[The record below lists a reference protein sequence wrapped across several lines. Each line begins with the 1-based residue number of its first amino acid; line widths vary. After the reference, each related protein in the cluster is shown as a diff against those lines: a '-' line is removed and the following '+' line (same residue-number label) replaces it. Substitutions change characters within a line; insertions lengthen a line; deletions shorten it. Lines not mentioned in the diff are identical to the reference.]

1 MLPLRRSALLVAVAV
16 VALGAAG
23 CGSSGTKS
31 PAATTTITSA
41 SGGNSARTTAGGT
54 STTPAAAGSQTI
66 AIQNFKF
73 SPDPLTVKSGTKVT
87 VAILD
92 DGIPHSLTAD
102 DSDFDTGIFMKSSGP
117 KTVTL
122 SRTGTFKYHCQ
133 VHSFMKGTIDVS

>member
-1 MLPLRRSALLVAVAV
+1 MLSLPRSTLLVLVAVLAV
-16 VALGAAG
+16 GAVG

-31 PAATTTITSA
+31 PGATTTVTSA
-41 SGGNSARTTAGGT
+41 SSGNSARTTAGGT

-73 SPDPLTVKSGTKVT
+73 SPEPLTVKSGTKVT
-87 VAILD
+87 IAILD
-92 DGIPHSLTAD
+92 DNIPHSVTAD
-102 DSDFDTGIFMKSSGP
+102 DGDFDTGIFMKSSGP
-117 KTVTL
+117 KTIAL